1 MSSDVFKLSGTKVYV
16 HDGNI
21 EKAIKKFKKKVNDN
35 GILQTLRE
43 KEFYEKPTT
52 KRKREAGAA
61 KARYRKKLQKEA
73 NPVSANRKRKY

>member
-1 MSSDVFKLSGTKVYV
+1 MNSEAFKLSGTRVNV

-43 KEFYEKPTT
+43 REFYEKPTT
-52 KRKREAGAA
+52 ARKRLAGV
-61 KARYRKKLQKEA
+61 ARNRWLKKLASEA
-73 NPVSANRKRKY
+73 LPKKMY

>member
-1 MSSDVFKLSGTKVYV
+1 MNSEGFKLSGTKVNV

-43 KEFYEKPTT
+43 KEFYEKPTSA
-52 KRKREAGAA
+52 RKRLAGVA
-61 KARYRKKLQKEA
+61 KNRWRKKLASEA
-73 NPVSANRKRKY
+73 LPKKMY

>member
-1 MSSDVFKLSGTKVYV
+1 MLNESFKLTGTKVLV
-16 HDGNI
+16 HDNNI

-52 KRKREAGAA
+52 ARKRLAGI
-61 KARYRKKLQKEA
+61 ARNRWLKKLSAEA
-73 NPVSANRKRKY
+73 LPKKMY

>member
-1 MSSDVFKLSGTKVYV
+1 MSSEAIKLSGTRVNV

-43 KEFYEKPTT
+43 REFYEKPTT
-52 KRKREAGAA
+52 ARKRLAGV
-61 KARYRKKLQKEA
+61 ARNRWLKKLASEA
-73 NPVSANRKRKY
+73 LPKKMY